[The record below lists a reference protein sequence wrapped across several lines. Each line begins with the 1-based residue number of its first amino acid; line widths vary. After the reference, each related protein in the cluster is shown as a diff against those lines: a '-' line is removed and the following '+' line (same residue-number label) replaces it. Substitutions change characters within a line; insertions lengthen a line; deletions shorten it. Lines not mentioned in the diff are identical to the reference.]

1 MLTIFPIQEKT
12 ILSPIL
18 GNYTCVGHEQAVLEA
33 REGEKQLGYLVLDVL
48 QYDIVILDLIIEKS
62 NNGDQSKEEK
72 EQLID
77 SMIKAAISYGMNR
90 NIFRVQSKQETIL
103 PLLKQFGF
111 EYTGDRCV
119 LDATKIIKKCNNCK
133 N

>member
-12 ILSPIL
+12 ILAPIL
-18 GNYTCVGHEQAVLEA
+18 VNYTCVGHEQAVLEA
-33 REGEKQLGYLVLDVL
+33 REREKQLGYLVLDVL

-62 NNGDQSKEEK
+62 NNRDQLKEEK

-77 SMIKAAISYGMNR
+77 SMIKAAISYGVNR
-90 NIFRVQSKQETIL
+90 NIFRVQSKQRTIL
-103 PLLKQFGF
+103 PLLQQFGF

-119 LDATKIIKKCNNCK
+119 LDVTKIIKKCKNCK